1 MNERDRGLELKVGIF
16 VAVGLAILGA
26 LVVEFGR
33 LGEGFKTYYAL
44 TVHFENASGL
54 LKGSDVLLGGAKIGR
69 VSGLPRLVGAGSGV
83 DVPLRIYDFVKIP
96 RESKFAIGSAGLLG
110 DRFVS
115 VTPPVGK
122 PQAYVAHGARVEGAR
137 AQGLDELAKEGGDL
151 IKDIRGTMAKLD
163 TTLTRLNDQA
173 LSKANMEHLQQTFD
187 NLSKT
192 TAALSES
199 SQKIDGVIEK
209 TDETMA
215 SAKEA
220 ADKVQGAVTDAQKT
234 FRSAGRIM
242 NEALSG
248 GGLLATLL
256 TNEEVANDLRA
267 LVSNLRRHGVLFYR
281 DSAAKIAPPSASPPP
296 RSRTR

>member
-1 MNERDRGLELKVGIF
+1 
-16 VAVGLAILGA
+16 
-26 LVVEFGR
+26 
-33 LGEGFKTYYAL
+33 
-44 TVHFENASGL
+44 
-54 LKGSDVLLGGAKIGR
+54 
-69 VSGLPRLVGAGSGV
+69 
-83 DVPLRIYDFVKIP
+83 
-96 RESKFAIGSAGLLG
+96 
-110 DRFVS
+110 
-115 VTPPVGK
+115 
-122 PQAYVAHGARVEGAR
+122 
-137 AQGLDELAKEGGDL
+137 L

-199 SQKIDGVIEK
+199 YQKIDGVIEK